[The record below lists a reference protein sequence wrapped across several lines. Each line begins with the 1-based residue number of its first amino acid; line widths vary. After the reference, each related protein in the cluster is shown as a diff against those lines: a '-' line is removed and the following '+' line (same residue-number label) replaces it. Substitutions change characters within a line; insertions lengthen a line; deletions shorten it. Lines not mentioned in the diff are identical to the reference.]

1 MEANW
6 GSKLGLIADS
16 TLVTVFERNR
26 CRTNGLSSAS
36 QDKTIEKNMPRLRE
50 GLQQLEAE
58 LSQAEQ
64 EGSVPSKELASRE
77 DTLIKLQQQ
86 LEKLEALLQDKDDA
100 DARAVLLGLNQNSS
114 RHSRSKIVRFSE
126 HEVEVDNLDNSQM
139 LQLHQRIMDDQ
150 DQNLDR
156 LSNSLGRQQEIGLT
170 INEELESQVGMLDDT
185 EHLVDRTE
193 NRISI
198 ASRQLVKVAKGTK
211 GCENQTTMS
220 SASLIQN
227 NSLNHLLPP
236 NWKTKITEWLQ
247 EDIPSFDYGGYV
259 VGEKET
265 TAILFG
271 KSEGIVAGVP
281 FFTEIFEQLGCRV
294 EWHVKEGDV
303 LKPIQTCAHVYGPVR
318 QILIGERTALN
329 MMARCSG
336 IASQA
341 HRLRILKEKNGFK
354 GVIAGTRK
362 TTPGFRLVEKYG
374 MLVGGADTHRM
385 DLSSMIMLK
394 DNHVWS
400 TGSITA
406 AVQKAKAV
414 GGFALKIEVECRSE
428 EEADEAI
435 AAGADIVMLDNYEG
449 DALKAAAGNIKQR
462 WAAKGRQVLV
472 ECSGGVTE
480 QNIESYFCDAI
491 DIISLGS
498 MTQGVSFVDFSL
510 KVQKNA

>member
-1 MEANW
+1 MASSVPAPSN
-6 GSKLGLIADS
+6 S
-16 TLVTVFERNR
+16 TLT
-26 CRTNGLSSAS
+26 
-36 QDKTIEKNMPRLRE
+36 
-50 GLQQLEAE
+50 
-58 LSQAEQ
+58 
-64 EGSVPSKELASRE
+64 
-77 DTLIKLQQQ
+77 
-86 LEKLEALLQDKDDA
+86 
-100 DARAVLLGLNQNSS
+100 
-114 RHSRSKIVRFSE
+114 
-126 HEVEVDNLDNSQM
+126 
-139 LQLHQRIMDDQ
+139 
-150 DQNLDR
+150 
-156 LSNSLGRQQEIGLT
+156 
-170 INEELESQVGMLDDT
+170 
-185 EHLVDRTE
+185 
-193 NRISI
+193 
-198 ASRQLVKVAKGTK
+198 
-211 GCENQTTMS
+211 
-220 SASLIQN
+220 
-227 NSLNHLLPP
+227 HLLPP
-236 NWKTKITEWLQ
+236 NWKTKVTEWLQ

-271 KSEGIVAGVP
+271 KSEGIVAGIP
-281 FFTEIFEQLGCRV
+281 FFTEIFTQLGCRV
-294 EWHVKEGDV
+294 EWHVTEGQV

-341 HRLRILKEKNGFK
+341 HRLHLLKEKNGFK

-414 GGFALKIEVECRSE
+414 ECQSE

-435 AAGADIVMLDNYEG
+435 AAGADIVMLDNFEG
-449 DALKAAAGNIKQR
+449 DSLKIAASSIKQR

-480 QNIESYFCDAI
+480 QTIEGYFCDAI

-498 MTQGVSFVDFSL
+498 ITQGVSFVDFSL

>member
-1 MEANW
+1 MA
-6 GSKLGLIADS
+6 SSTPAPSS
-16 TLVTVFERNR
+16 TLT
-26 CRTNGLSSAS
+26 
-36 QDKTIEKNMPRLRE
+36 
-50 GLQQLEAE
+50 
-58 LSQAEQ
+58 
-64 EGSVPSKELASRE
+64 
-77 DTLIKLQQQ
+77 
-86 LEKLEALLQDKDDA
+86 
-100 DARAVLLGLNQNSS
+100 
-114 RHSRSKIVRFSE
+114 
-126 HEVEVDNLDNSQM
+126 
-139 LQLHQRIMDDQ
+139 
-150 DQNLDR
+150 
-156 LSNSLGRQQEIGLT
+156 
-170 INEELESQVGMLDDT
+170 
-185 EHLVDRTE
+185 
-193 NRISI
+193 
-198 ASRQLVKVAKGTK
+198 
-211 GCENQTTMS
+211 
-220 SASLIQN
+220 
-227 NSLNHLLPP
+227 HLLPP
-236 NWKTKITEWLQ
+236 NWKVKITEWLQ

-265 TAILFG
+265 TAILYG

-294 EWHVKEGDV
+294 EWHVSEGHA
-303 LKPIQTCAHVYGPVR
+303 LKPIETCAHVYGPVR

-329 MMARCSG
+329 IMARCSG

-341 HRLRILKEKNGFK
+341 YRLRVLKEKNGFK

-406 AVQKAKAV
+406 AVEKAKAV
-414 GGFALKIEVECRSE
+414 GGFSLKIEVECRSE

-435 AAGADIVMLDNYEG
+435 AAGADVVMLDNFEG
-449 DALKAAAGNIKQR
+449 DALKVAAGNIKQR

-480 QNIESYFCDAI
+480 QTIENYFCDSI

-510 KVQKNA
+510 KVQKHS

>member
-1 MEANW
+1 MA
-6 GSKLGLIADS
+6 A
-16 TLVTVFERNR
+16 
-26 CRTNGLSSAS
+26 
-36 QDKTIEKNMPRLRE
+36 
-50 GLQQLEAE
+50 
-58 LSQAEQ
+58 
-64 EGSVPSKELASRE
+64 PS
-77 DTLIKLQQQ
+77 D
-86 LEKLEALLQDKDDA
+86 
-100 DARAVLLGLNQNSS
+100 
-114 RHSRSKIVRFSE
+114 
-126 HEVEVDNLDNSQM
+126 
-139 LQLHQRIMDDQ
+139 
-150 DQNLDR
+150 
-156 LSNSLGRQQEIGLT
+156 LSN
-170 INEELESQVGMLDDT
+170 
-185 EHLVDRTE
+185 
-193 NRISI
+193 
-198 ASRQLVKVAKGTK
+198 
-211 GCENQTTMS
+211 
-220 SASLIQN
+220 
-227 NSLNHLLPP
+227 LLPL
-236 NWKTKITEWLQ
+236 NWKKKITEWLQ

-265 TAILFG
+265 TAILYG
-271 KSEGIVAGVP
+271 KSKGIVAGIP

-294 EWHVKEGDV
+294 EWHVQEGHV
-303 LKPIQTCAHVYGPVR
+303 LEPIQTCAHVYGPVR

-329 MMARCSG
+329 LMARCSG
-336 IASQA
+336 VASQA
-341 HRLRILKEKNGFK
+341 HRLRLLKEKTGFK

-362 TTPGFRLVEKYG
+362 TTPGFRMVEKYG

-414 GGFALKIEVECRSE
+414 GGFSLKIEVECRSE

-435 AAGADIVMLDNYEG
+435 AAGADIVMLDNFQG
-449 DALKAAAGNIKQR
+449 DALKAAAQSVKQR

-480 QNIESYFCDAI
+480 QTIEQYFCDAI

>member
-1 MEANW
+1 MAT
-6 GSKLGLIADS
+6 SAPAQ
-16 TLVTVFERNR
+16 
-26 CRTNGLSSAS
+26 TN
-36 QDKTIEKNMPRLRE
+36 T
-50 GLQQLEAE
+50 
-58 LSQAEQ
+58 
-64 EGSVPSKELASRE
+64 
-77 DTLIKLQQQ
+77 
-86 LEKLEALLQDKDDA
+86 
-100 DARAVLLGLNQNSS
+100 
-114 RHSRSKIVRFSE
+114 
-126 HEVEVDNLDNSQM
+126 
-139 LQLHQRIMDDQ
+139 
-150 DQNLDR
+150 
-156 LSNSLGRQQEIGLT
+156 
-170 INEELESQVGMLDDT
+170 
-185 EHLVDRTE
+185 
-193 NRISI
+193 
-198 ASRQLVKVAKGTK
+198 
-211 GCENQTTMS
+211 
-220 SASLIQN
+220 
-227 NSLNHLLPP
+227 LNHLLPP

-265 TAILFG
+265 TAILYG

-294 EWHVKEGDV
+294 EWHVSEGQV
-303 LKPIQTCAHVYGPVR
+303 LKPIQICAHVYGPVR

-341 HRLRILKEKNGFK
+341 HRLRLLKEKNGFK

-406 AVQKAKAV
+406 AVEKAKAV
-414 GGFALKIEVECRSE
+414 GGFSLKIEVECRSE
-428 EEADEAI
+428 DEADEAI
-435 AAGADIVMLDNYEG
+435 AAGADIVMLDNFEG
-449 DALKAAAGNIKQR
+449 DALKVAASNIKQR

-480 QNIESYFCDAI
+480 QTIEKYFCDSI

-510 KVQKNA
+510 KVQKTA